1 MSQSSVGPE
10 IADKIIADLAALGVD
25 AKRKN
30 PEIRHAC
37 DHSIELLKPF
47 SLSSLN
53 PDNVM
58 GPSGND
64 SPALVD
70 TLRVHPEFIVPL
82 LMACHSKNTKLIGD
96 AVKCLSKIIQ
106 LKLLPSIESTPEG
119 SPEPIDGVVDALM
132 EASNAGPEIQVKIL
146 QLLPSFF
153 QLYAFRVNAETLS
166 KMLYICTTLQAA
178 SKGLVIINT
187 AQATFSQLIDIA
199 FEKVTISDTTP
210 DKEVCFTMYEV
221 PIDND
226 KCIQVKQ
233 SVYDAQ
239 RLVSDLCTL
248 IEHHKPSFLKT
259 NYITEDYGFEILESL
274 IKNNSE
280 IFLEHVELS
289 FLLRTRV
296 APILLRFVS
305 SSKDFTLMVK
315 VSRLIFLLLNDEFDV
330 LRVESEVTLTLLT
343 HILSKNS
350 GAPQWKKTMVLEIY
364 VGVFKNHE
372 LLKKIFMAYDNNPT
386 EERKSVV
393 DDLLKVCLNIVHDQ
407 KNVLNTGDL
416 IQLPATTNEPIQNG
430 KKQKPQQLS
439 QRKVVYPPGL
449 RAAEFTKTI
458 RLMDS
463 IEKQEPPQTP
473 PSYDSYLISQI
484 LIALSDCV
492 QSSTLS
498 LMKAANPAPYIS
510 EQLFAE
516 SKDEKLKVLYEC
528 ICDLITN
535 TWALQLEITDIFI
548 HSTLDNE
555 LFSGTLKLLENLC
568 YCSGVLSLNKVKQ
581 SILKYLSVCT
591 LKLDGRSGY
600 QSRVMTIGESIVG
613 TISSTLGQ
621 AVSNMSNNGNND
633 VPSSTSVQMYP
644 RTINTRQTLCFHTL
658 IRLGVSLGS
667 HLHDDWEIILI
678 VLQWVS
684 YYIDGTSGM
693 SKKDVPPLSPY
704 LMNRDLQIIEHS
716 LSELSKSIF
725 NQDETTFS
733 YILKSL
739 ISLSEKVMTPEPER
753 EFGQSP
759 LTTSGE
765 IQPCIF
771 NKLFYVNKLTDI
783 CVINPIEFMIYPE
796 NNFDIINDYFCKIA
810 DDRSNSDETRLL
822 ASRSFNQIAK
832 ASAETGF
839 EDKSIEIHELT
850 ETKVLNNMCKFMTR
864 LSQLPMSNELLIANC
879 EAEMYLQTLET
890 LKNIIDRFGS
900 LIQHTWGVVTEMLDF
915 PFLIISNCDSDILK
929 EKIINDIIVSV
940 LKSSFET
947 MKVVLDEILQ
957 CIPKNQIKVII
968 DSLYHFVEQNFDL
981 NISFNSVSYFW
992 LISDYIKDKLE
1003 TNSNN
1008 SEFNYSLAS
1017 EAQLIEYVS
1026 NDSTDDY
1033 QYYQYLWIYLVLQ
1046 LAKTSPD
1053 KRVQVRNGAILTT
1066 FSVIQSFLTD
1076 ASQYSVLYDIVIR
1089 PVILQIKPPEST
1101 IAFSSQDQKDWM
1113 ESFINITNGLTKL
1126 LFSFMNSS
1134 FSLESP
1140 QIITM
1145 WQGIMEYFV
1154 GLLNL
1159 DFNWVELNNQIFK
1172 NFYEILHGF
1181 KECDKD
1187 LPKDVLESLF
1197 EPWAS
1202 VKINY
1207 NLAKEAVYQTSLCSF
1222 VDCFPL
1228 SMHLFKPIMTTSKFE
1243 KMLMILNSCIRYP
1256 ILVDSRNDN
1265 MKCTALQQA
1274 VLDNLSL
1281 LEFDKSDSSY
1291 ISYESLLIQQLNLI
1305 VVLPFHTRDLIVK
1318 KLGDKGIKIPTFVA
1332 ASYQGLQILERHLAK
1347 ISDLT
1352 YFNDRSILKVI
1363 KSLLEPSKLK
1373 SDIYFTA
1380 KSSEGEEE
1388 KEYLW
1393 VIGFRI
1399 LVNITLKVLNL
1410 IMDTPEMNFRTEVNI
1425 DSLTQVIPLALSVF
1439 DCCFISSVPSTK
1451 YGDNID
1457 LEQYQKM
1464 RDILLKFFNMYYDTN
1479 KACKIEKSQ
1488 IEQFIS
1494 SVWYASFYHNQDI
1507 IIESILP
1514 PVSHQLSALT
1524 MDKLAKELIRP
1535 QNWDI
1540 YGTTRMLNVS
1550 PRLRLSI
1557 QCFDDLVLFVNPDA
1571 NIRIWRTCLPFF
1583 ISRCTLVFRKY
1594 LMDIKLL
1601 GGRPVSRILIVELR
1615 DAVNGLQTVL
1625 SCFQDLNTA
1634 DSTQVISK
1642 LKSVYSM
1649 LIELLPKVSEKDIEA
1664 KLLDIC
1670 LSLGNQNLIPDQTA
1684 FK

>member
-1 MSQSSVGPE
+1 MSQSSMGPE

-47 SLSSLN
+47 SSSASNSDYL
-53 PDNVM
+53 VA
-58 GPSGND
+58 SAGNN

-70 TLRVHPEFIVPL
+70 TLCAHPEFIVPL

-96 AVKCLSKIIQ
+96 AVRCLSKIIQ
-106 LKLLPSIESTPEG
+106 LKLLPSVESTPEG
-119 SPEPIDGVVDALM
+119 SPEPIDGVVDALT

-153 QLYAFRVNAETLS
+153 QLYAFRVNGETLS

-178 SKGLVIINT
+178 SKGPVIINT

-210 DKEVCFTMYEV
+210 DKEVSSTMFEV

-226 KCIQVKQ
+226 KNIQVKQ
-233 SVYDAQ
+233 SVFDAQ

-280 IFLEHVELS
+280 IFMEHVELS

-372 LLKKIFMAYDNNPT
+372 LLRKIFMEYDNNPT

-393 DDLLKVCLNIVHDQ
+393 DDLLRVCLSIVNDQ

-416 IQLPATTNEPIQNG
+416 IQLPPTSDESVQNG

-439 QRKVVYPPGL
+439 QRKVVYPSGL
-449 RAAEFTKTI
+449 RAAEFVKMTRFI
-458 RLMDS
+458 DS

-473 PSYDSYLISQI
+473 YSYDSYLISQI
-484 LIALSDCV
+484 LMALSDCV
-492 QSSTLS
+492 QISTLN
-498 LMKAANPAPYIS
+498 LIKAADPLLYIS
-510 EQLFAE
+510 EELFSE
-516 SKDEKLKVLYEC
+516 CKDEKLKVLYEC

-535 TWALQLEITDIFI
+535 TWTLQLEITDIFI

-600 QSRVMTIGESIVG
+600 QSRVMSIGESIVG
-613 TISSTLGQ
+613 TISTTLGH
-621 AVSNMSNNGNND
+621 AVSNMSNNGNTD
-633 VPSSTSVQMYP
+633 VSSPTSVQIYP

-667 HLHDDWEIILI
+667 HLHDDWEIILM

-693 SKKDVPPLSPY
+693 NKKGIPPISPY

-716 LSELSKSIF
+716 LGELSKSIF
-725 NQDETTFS
+725 NQDEATFS

-739 ISLSEKVMTPEPER
+739 ISLSEKVMTSETEKG
-753 EFGQSP
+753 FGQTP
-759 LTTSGE
+759 LTADGE

-771 NKLFYVNKLTDI
+771 NRLFYVNKLTDV
-783 CVINPIEFMIYPE
+783 CDINPIKFLINPE
-796 NNFDIINDYFCKIA
+796 KNFDLINDYFCKIA
-810 DDRSNSDETRLL
+810 DNRSNSDETRLL

-839 EDKSIEIHELT
+839 ERDFIEIHELT
-850 ETKVLNNMCKFMTR
+850 ETKVLTNMCKFMTR

-915 PFLIISNCDSDILK
+915 PFLIISNCDSEVLK

-968 DSLYHFVEQNFDL
+968 DSLYHFVEQTFDL

-992 LISDYIKDKLE
+992 LINDYIKDKLE
-1003 TNSNN
+1003 TNDMK
-1008 SEFNYSLAS
+1008 SEFEYKLAS
-1017 EAQLIEYVS
+1017 EAQLVEYVL
-1026 NDSTDDY
+1026 NDSTDNY

-1076 ASQYSVLYDIVIR
+1076 ASQYSVLYDIVIH

-1101 IAFSSQDQKDWM
+1101 VAFSSQDQKDWM
-1113 ESFINITNGLTKL
+1113 ESFINISNGLTKL
-1126 LFSFMNSS
+1126 LFNFMNSS
-1134 FSLESP
+1134 SSLDSP

-1159 DFNWVELNNQIFK
+1159 DYNWVELNNQIFK
-1172 NFYEILHGF
+1172 NYHEILNVF
-1181 KECDKD
+1181 KESNKD
-1187 LPKDVLESLF
+1187 LPKDLLESLF

-1222 VDCFPL
+1222 VDCFSV

-1243 KMLMILNSCIRYP
+1243 KLLMILNSCIRYP
-1256 ILVDSRNDN
+1256 ILVDPRNDN

-1281 LEFDKSDSSY
+1281 LEFDESDPY
-1291 ISYESLLIQQLNLI
+1291 YTFYESLLIQQLNLI
-1305 VVLPFHTRDLIVK
+1305 VILPFHTRDLIVK

-1332 ASYQGLQILERHLAK
+1332 ASYQGLQILEKHLDK

-1373 SDIYFTA
+1373 SDIYFTT
-1380 KSSEGEEE
+1380 KNLEGDQE

-1393 VIGFRI
+1393 MIGFKI
-1399 LVNITLKVLNL
+1399 LVNITVKILNL
-1410 IMDTPEMNFRTEVNI
+1410 IMDTSDTTFKTDVNI
-1425 DSLTQVIPLALSVF
+1425 DSLTQLIPLALSVF
-1439 DCCFISSVPSTK
+1439 DCCFIPSVPTTK
-1451 YGDNID
+1451 IGDNID

-1464 RDILLKFFNMYYDTN
+1464 KNILLKFFNIFYDTN

-1494 SVWYASFYHNQDI
+1494 SVWYASFYHNQDT

-1514 PVSHQLSALT
+1514 PVSQPLST
-1524 MDKLAKELIRP
+1524 VSMDELAKEMISP

-1540 YGTTRMLNVS
+1540 YGTTSVVNVS
-1550 PRLRLSI
+1550 PRLRIST
-1557 QCFDDLVLFVNPDA
+1557 QCFDDLVSFVNPNS
-1571 NIRIWRTCLPFF
+1571 NIYIWQICLPFF
-1583 ISRCTLVFRKY
+1583 ISRCTLILRKF

-1615 DAVNGLQTVL
+1615 DAVNGMRTVL
-1625 SCFQDLNTA
+1625 SYFQDSDRAGRKRVNL
-1634 DSTQVISK
+1634 K
-1642 LKSVYSM
+1642 LKSVYPM
-1649 LIELLPKVSEKDIEA
+1649 LIELLPKVPDKDIEA
-1664 KLLDIC
+1664 KLLDAC
-1670 LSLGNQNLIPDQTA
+1670 LNLGS
-1684 FK
+1684 